1 MPKLILQPLVE
12 NAVVHGLEGK
22 IGHGIVYISIE
33 NSANTL
39 FLRVKDNGVGMPE
52 EQVMLLNEEFVH
64 AVQPP
69 AIKNAAESR
78 CAMLTAVFG

>member
-1 MPKLILQPLVE
+1 MVWK
-12 NAVVHGLEGK
+12 AK

-64 AVQPP
+64 GAQSP
-69 AIKNAAESR
+69 AIKNAAGIS
-78 CAMLTAVFG
+78 AA